1 MDNTN
6 EIIIS
11 NKNTHTQIDKIEDN
25 IVKIFYKNYNLCY
38 NQTFEELFNII
49 FLDFHTYIKYT
60 FINTIYSKW
69 NFMTNFCYTI
79 KIHIIRGSFNPFWY
93 RKTHQPMR

>member
-1 MDNTN
+1 MGRKKRWKLVLLLFSLNVKTEIYNKFLVTSFSRNDNTN

-60 FINTIYSKW
+60 FINTIYSK
-69 NFMTNFCYTI
+69 
-79 KIHIIRGSFNPFWY
+79 
-93 RKTHQPMR
+93 